1 MPPLVATFPLRDQ
14 MTWLNFIAV
23 SKWPALIA
31 LGGALFRRQIGAL
44 ISRVAGGS
52 KMSMPQVPKAS
63 PLIEEAE
70 EIAIDRLETTSNPH
84 SDAAG
89 DPWIIMIDHAIKRLA
104 NSDEFPSE
112 YCLLRSWGTVERLA
126 RSNAEGLV
134 KAQVG
139 KHLTL
144 AELTAT
150 LELGGSAKAL
160 VGRLRDI
167 RNKVADG
174 ELAVSPTDALR
185 YRDLVV
191 ALLHANRN
199 HLTARNAV
207 IANLA
212 DAE

>member
-1 MPPLVATFPLRDQ
+1 VATYPLGDQ
-14 MTWLNFIAV
+14 MTWLSFIAV
-23 SKWPALIA
+23 SEWPALTA
-31 LGGALFRRQIGAL
+31 LGGAVFRRQIGTL
-44 ISRVAGGS
+44 ISRFAGGS
-52 KMSMPQVPKAS
+52 KLSMPQFPKAS

-70 EIAIDRLETTSNPH
+70 EIAIDRLATAPNRH

-89 DPWIIMIDHAIKRLA
+89 DPWSIMINDAIKRLA
-104 NSDEFPSE
+104 DSDDFPCE
-112 YCLLRSWGTVERLA
+112 YCLLRSWGTIERLA
-126 RSNAEGLV
+126 RDKAEGLV
-134 KAQVG
+134 KTLGG
-139 KHLTL
+139 KHLTP

-150 LELGGSAKAL
+150 LELDGSAKAL

-174 ELAVSPTDALR
+174 ELAVSATDALR

-191 ALLHANRN
+191 ALLDAKRS

>member
-1 MPPLVATFPLRDQ
+1 
-14 MTWLNFIAV
+14 MTWLSFIAV
-23 SKWPALIA
+23 SEWPALIA

-44 ISRVAGGS
+44 ISRVAGGG
-52 KMSMPQVPKAS
+52 KISMAQLPKAS

-70 EIAIDRLETTSNPH
+70 EITTDRLATTSDP
-84 SDAAG
+84 DCDVAV
-89 DPWIIMIDHAIKRLA
+89 DPWTIMINNAIKRLA
-104 NSDEFPSE
+104 DSDEFPSE
-112 YCLLRSWGTVERLA
+112 YCLLRSWGAVERLA
-126 RSNAEGLV
+126 HSKAEGLV
-134 KAQVG
+134 KTQG
-139 KHLTL
+139 RKHLSL
-144 AELTAT
+144 AELTAA
-150 LELGGSAKAL
+150 LELDGGARAL

-191 ALLHANRN
+191 ALLHAKRN
-199 HLTARNAV
+199 HLTGRNAV

>member
-1 MPPLVATFPLRDQ
+1 MPPLAATFPLGDQ

-23 SKWPALIA
+23 SEWPALIA

-52 KMSMPQVPKAS
+52 KISMPQLPKAS

-70 EIAIDRLETTSNPH
+70 EIAIDRLAATSNPH
-84 SDAAG
+84 SDTAG
-89 DPWIIMIDHAIKRLA
+89 DPWSIMIDDAIKRLA
-104 NSDEFPSE
+104 DSDEFPSE

-134 KAQVG
+134 KTQGG

-150 LELGGSAKAL
+150 LQLGGGAKAL

-185 YRDLVV
+185 YRDLAV
-191 ALLHANRN
+191 ALLHAKRN